1 MQEKNAN
8 PIKLKKGPDNVG
20 YKLVVTSNLEHIIR
34 KLCEKIPDREWS
46 GVLFYKYE
54 GSFQDNNLT
63 IVCKHMLPMNIG
75 TDSYTEWTNSPE
87 IINYMAKNDLLDCYT
102 GIIHSHNRFKTTFS
116 DIDLETLLHEGM
128 DMCNAVS
135 LIVNNSGDYS
145 AAITRQV
152 KVVSSTY
159 EIKEYNMFSQSPI
172 TDSNIYGSKDQY
184 VEYYMLDITKE
195 FNEKDKIMDE
205 KSIVD
210 FLRKNLSRIDS
221 SKVNQVKE
229 DSEEVPQ
236 PNLEYTRFIYT
247 LTLKLITGETLIQN
261 ANYEDIVRFI
271 EYDMV
276 DTYKREFGESV
287 LPGSKFSIWVDDMLH
302 YIITSTSPD
311 IIDHIPSEYK
321 SELIARNILIMLVVQ
336 KPNKYLDKIIA
347 HLKEYYL

>member
-8 PIKLKKGPDNVG
+8 PIKLKKGSDNTG
-20 YKLVVTSNLEHIIR
+20 YRLIVTSNLEHIIR

-75 TDSYTEWTNSPE
+75 TDSYTEWINSPE

-116 DIDLETLLHEGM
+116 NIDLETLLHEGM

-135 LIVNNSGDYS
+135 LIVNNFGDYS

-152 KVVSSTY
+152 TAVSSTY
-159 EIKEYNMFSQSPI
+159 EIKEYNMFNQSSI

-184 VEYYMLDITKE
+184 VEYYMLNITKE

-205 KSIVD
+205 KSLED
-210 FLRKNLSRIDS
+210 FLRENLSRIDNS
-221 SKVNQVKE
+221 RVNKAKE
-229 DSEEVPQ
+229 DSKETPK
-236 PNLEYTRFIYT
+236 PDPEYSRFIYT
-247 LTLKLITGETLIQN
+247 LTLRLLTGETLLQN
-261 ANYEDIVRFI
+261 AEYGDIVGFI
-271 EYDMV
+271 EYDMI
-276 DTYKREFGESV
+276 DTYKKEFGENV

-302 YIITSTSPD
+302 YIITSTSSD
-311 IIDHIPSEYK
+311 IVDHIPSEYK
-321 SELIARNILIMLVVQ
+321 TDLIARNILIMLTAQ

>member
-1 MQEKNAN
+1 MQEQSIN

-54 GSFQDNNLT
+54 GSFQDNDLT
-63 IVCKHMLPMNIG
+63 IVCKHMMPMNIG

-116 DIDLETLLHEGM
+116 NIDLETLLHEGM

-152 KVVSSTY
+152 TVVSSTY
-159 EIKEYNMFSQSPI
+159 EIKEYNMFNQSSI

-184 VEYYMLDITKE
+184 VEYYMLNITKE

-229 DSEEVPQ
+229 DSGEVPQ

-261 ANYEDIVRFI
+261 ADYEDIVRFI

-321 SELIARNILIMLVVQ
+321 SELIARNILIMLAAQ